1 MTRDGRPWL
10 LALLA
15 IAVVSTVFLLPPLPA
30 PAHYGSFA
38 DRRVVLGIPN
48 FFDVVSNLPFLFIGA
63 WGLRVVASDSG
74 RAFSQ
79 PREKWPY
86 SLVFLSVALSGI
98 GSVYYHFPPDEARL
112 MWDRLPIALGFM
124 ALVSAVAADRVGV
137 KAGLYVLVPLLVAGA
152 GSVIHWRLSL
162 LRGAEDVVPYAV
174 VQYGAI
180 AAVLIIAA
188 LYRPRYTRGGY
199 LYAAVATYGLAKAAE
214 VLDAQIYAVGG
225 IVSGHTLKHL
235 FAALAVWWLLRM
247 LRLRSRINT

>member
-1 MTRDGRPWL
+1 MNRDGRPWL

-15 IAVVSTVFLLPPLPA
+15 VAVVSTVFVMPPLPA
-30 PAHYGSFA
+30 PAHYGIFA

-48 FFDVVSNLPFLFIGA
+48 FFDVVSNLPFLLIGA
-63 WGLRVVASDSG
+63 WGLHVVASDPG

-79 PREKWPY
+79 PLERWPY
-86 SLVFLSVALSGI
+86 ALVFLSVALSGV
-98 GSVYYHFPPDEARL
+98 GSAYYHFAPDDGRL

-124 ALVSAVAADRVGV
+124 ALVSAVATDRLSV
-137 KAGLYVLVPLLVAGA
+137 KAGLYALAPLLVAGA
-152 GSVIHWRLSL
+152 ASVVHWRLSL
-162 LRGAEDVVPYAV
+162 LRGAEDIVPYAV
-174 VQYGAI
+174 VQFGAI

-188 LYRPRYTRGGY
+188 LYRPRYTCGGY
-199 LYAAVATYGLAKAAE
+199 LYAAVATYGLAKVAE

-247 LRLRSRINT
+247 LRLRAAF